1 MRIIHDRK
9 SSNMRLGSGE
19 GDTGRRECRWVNDIK
34 KEEDRGR
41 GGWGGGDANAEP
53 KTRDKETI
61 SLKRQRDEEFNNSGE
76 TDHMRVVH
84 LH

>member
-1 MRIIHDRK
+1 M
-9 SSNMRLGSGE
+9 GGC
-19 GDTGRRECRWVNDIK
+19 GGGR
-34 KEEDRGR
+34 
-41 GGWGGGDANAEP
+41 GDANAEP